1 MAVEKT
7 NNQQSEII
15 TYVLNLVELTGTK
28 NHSQYEKYTPI
39 VSMNATKQEYAVL
52 KEFFKRTGVVK
63 DRVLTDKELTELCRI
78 AKSDIDNLTKKVFR
92 FENLTTKKKFAVVK
106 QTTLLTQ
113 FPLTLNR

>member
-1 MAVEKT
+1 MAVKKI

-28 NHSQYEKYTPI
+28 NHNQYEKYTPI
-39 VSMNATKQEYAVL
+39 ISMNATKQEYAVL
-52 KEFFKRTGVVK
+52 KEFFKRTGVTK
-63 DRVLTDKELTELCRI
+63 ERILTDKELTELCKI
-78 AKSDIDNLTKKVFR
+78 AKSDINNVTKKVFR
-92 FENLTTKKKFAVVK
+92 FENLTTKKTFAITK